1 MKKLVIAILL
11 CSAGA
16 CIARPTQDSQISKE
30 KIGNVLSCL
39 LTKLP
44 SYPDSPV
51 RFDSHS
57 YLVRYYY
64 GILTPDAEEPDELQL
79 IVYGPKEESATL
91 YQVYFEKQNE
101 QESINIGQWGSLV
114 KKDGHLELGDT
125 PGGLATH
132 AEWEKLV
139 KVISKRPSL
148 SLSEKDVQPGADSC
162 VYQQ

>member
-1 MKKLVIAILL
+1 MKKLITAILL

-16 CIARPTQDSQISKE
+16 CIAQPIQDSQLSKE
-30 KIGNVLSCL
+30 KIGNVLNCL

-44 SYPDSPV
+44 SYPDSPP

-64 GILTPDAEEPDELQL
+64 GVLTPDAEKANELQL

-101 QESINIGQWGSLV
+101 QESIHIGQWGSLV
-114 KKDGHLELGDT
+114 KKDGRLELDDT

-139 KVISKRPSL
+139 KVMSERQSL
-148 SLSEKDVQPGADSC
+148 SLSEKDVQPSADSC